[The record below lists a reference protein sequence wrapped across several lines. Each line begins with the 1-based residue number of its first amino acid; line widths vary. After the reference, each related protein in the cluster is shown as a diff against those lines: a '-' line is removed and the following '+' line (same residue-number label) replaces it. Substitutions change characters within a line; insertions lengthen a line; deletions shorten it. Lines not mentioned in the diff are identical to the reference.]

1 MRLNQLR
8 QTMIDFLPN
17 FIGHHRFEWR
27 LGNFDRQIQFP
38 AMADVD
44 DRTVGIAGLVHGA
57 GANEKTRNFFDRLL
71 RRGQTDSLERLFCER
86 G

>member
-1 MRLNQLR
+1 MMRHAFGHSARIHKDQSSPMRLNQLR

-17 FIGHHRFEWR
+17 FIRHHRFEWR

-44 DRTVGIAGLVHGA
+44 DRTFGIAG
-57 GANEKTRNFFDRLL
+57 NWI
-71 RRGQTDSLERLFCER
+71 
-86 G
+86 